1 MSSWFR
7 QSTCPPNCSVE
18 QAVLRES
25 RWMTVPQAVSGV
37 GQGRAGRIIYPLTP
51 MPQWSRFCSTG
62 CYPLVMSNF
71 MYQLGECFG
80 MRLTFKS
87 VTTCWSS
94 GWNCTISSPGSRACL
109 GRAHSG
115 DLGCAASLHNQRSQ
129 FIYHTHKHA
138 SVSHWLFLSKTLMNT
153 PLYFQDA
160 AWSSK
165 QSYASLS
172 TGPCV
177 DSMRQALLVMSIKDG
192 HCSDPSKTR
201 GRSDKRI
208 WGGAQGVNTV
218 EGDA

>member
-37 GQGRAGRIIYPLTP
+37 GQGRAGRIISPLIP

-94 GWNCTISSPGSRACL
+94 GWNCTISSPGSPARWLQIL
-109 GRAHSG
+109 GLLSI
-115 DLGCAASLHNQRSQ
+115 HNHVSQ
-129 FIYHTHKHA
+129 FLIY
-138 SVSHWLFLSKTLMNT
+138 SLYLSILLFLFLWRTITNTGRKINFIMEKSGWYHLHPPTNLSISKTETADFRYLKMWCNT
-153 PLYFQDA
+153 
-160 AWSSK
+160 K
-165 QSYASLS
+165 
-172 TGPCV
+172 
-177 DSMRQALLVMSIKDG
+177 
-192 HCSDPSKTR
+192 
-201 GRSDKRI
+201 
-208 WGGAQGVNTV
+208 
-218 EGDA
+218 